1 MSHIDSFKHEIIG
14 RFGVISV
21 YHPLQNIDGDF
32 ICDSNNIL
40 VGGGSGE
47 WPAIVIRNPTA
58 AVAEFIAT
66 ELMGYDS
73 ADSEDQWPIV
83 KCKDEWLKHIAPYQN
98 FPNNKIIEFCEWTVE
113 DYVRF
118 ERLCCSD
125 GMQNSFDIEMY
136 ESGLENWF
144 ILGIGEFI
152 FYAMPEL
159 ASDIMSKL
167 VNPYSYFQHINYN
180 NIMLIPPN
188 MPVYAN
194 RGNAFF
200 PPQSDED
207 AL

>member
-1 MSHIDSFKHEIIG
+1 VSHIDTFKHEIIG
-14 RFGVISV
+14 KFGVISV
-21 YHPLQNIDGDF
+21 YHPLQDINGDF
-32 ICDSNNIL
+32 ICGPDNIL

-58 AVAEFIAT
+58 AVAEFIAI

-73 ADSEDQWPIV
+73 EDSEDEWPIV
-83 KCKDEWLKHIAPYQN
+83 KYKDEWQEIIAPYLN
-98 FPNNKIIEFCEWTVE
+98 LPHNKIIEFCEWTVE

-118 ERLCCSD
+118 EKLCCSD
-125 GMQNSFDIEMY
+125 GLQNPFDAETH
-136 ESGLENWF
+136 ELGFENWF

-152 FYAMPEL
+152 FYSMPEL

-167 VNPYSYFQHINYN
+167 DNPYKYFQHINYN

-194 RGNAFF
+194 GGNAFF
-200 PPQSDED
+200 PPKKT
-207 AL
+207 